1 MPPADSSSKRP
12 QQQQHVDSGVNP
24 AVFKKPR
31 LDEDRRKTSPTPYT
45 AREQQQIQSKLNR
58 VLGPEYIS
66 FRPGGGGQKVAYIE
80 GWKALN
86 LANEIFG
93 FNGWSSELVSTQ
105 VDYFDTHGQ
114 SGKYS
119 LGLAVL
125 VRVTLK
131 DGTFHEDFGYGFID
145 NAKSRAMAF
154 EKCRKEAFT
163 DAVKRCLRCFGNVL
177 GNCLY
182 DKTIIQKI
190 HRFKLDPH
198 EYMAEDLHR
207 DPLIARREQL
217 KKESTF
223 SSIPG
228 TASSANAATSASGA
242 SSASLQSTAAT
253 EVVRSMSVPPQARP
267 SSNAVRPSTKS
278 ASFRQDSR
286 NGVVLATAK
295 QIPISRDVMLT
306 ASQEAVKF
314 FGTDD
319 PFTFSDDIGPE
330 DDDNV
335 DMDGIDEMELQQM
348 EGRNGEPAD
357 SPPPIANENGSLN
370 SPPMDMPAMFV
381 SAKSAGRHGKDG
393 SVPLKKFDT
402 NFISS
407 SMRRTLDPTKSVPVK
422 KAEVLELYSQEMRAI
437 QHVSDSP
444 KPGINPYSTSATRT
458 PGENGEGNGLG
469 KRLIGAPP
477 SQQFRQPVKRLHK
490 EVSPLE
496 SGSGL

>member
-1 MPPADSSSKRP
+1 MLPPIDTSSNKRP
-12 QQQQHVDSGVNP
+12 PQYQQQHIEGGVNP

-31 LDEDRRKTSPTPYT
+31 LNEDSSRQKSSPTPYT
-45 AREQQQIQSKLNR
+45 QREQHEIQGKLNK

-80 GWKALN
+80 GWRALN

-125 VRVTLK
+125 VRITLK

-190 HRFKLDPH
+190 HKFKLDPH
-198 EYMAEDLHR
+198 EYTTEDFHR
-207 DPLIARREQL
+207 DPLIAQREQL

-228 TASSANAATSASGA
+228 SSTFNNNPTTST
-242 SSASLQSTAAT
+242 STI
-253 EVVRSMSVPPQARP
+253 RSMSVPPQP
-267 SSNAVRPSTKS
+267 GPNSNSNSNGIVKSSSNG
-278 ASFRQDSR
+278 
-286 NGVVLATAK
+286 GVMATTK
-295 QIPISRDVMLT
+295 QIPISREVMLT

-335 DMDGIDEMELQQM
+335 DMDGIDDMELQQL
-348 EGRNGEPAD
+348 EGRNRELAD
-357 SPPPIANENGSLN
+357 SSRNN
-370 SPPMDMPAMFV
+370 SDDVPQAMFV
-381 SAKSAGRHGKDG
+381 SAKIADRHEKDG
-393 SVPLKKFDT
+393 TVPLKKFDT

-407 SMRRTLDPTKSVPVK
+407 SIRRTLDPTKSVPVK
-422 KAEVLELYSQEMRAI
+422 KAEVLELYSQQVNDSHNNVNGYRAGNE
-437 QHVSDSP
+437 D
-444 KPGINPYSTSATRT
+444 
-458 PGENGEGNGLG
+458 GNGNTSVLG

-477 SQQFRQPVKRLHK
+477 SVPKSSPSSQQFRPPMKRPHK
-490 EVSPLE
+490 ETSQLD
-496 SGSGL
+496 SG